1 MKKPLIVSFVASL
14 TLFLATCWI
23 GQSSIPIAG
32 WTGSILYFLLTWFL
46 LNTYTSGQS
55 SIRGITTAV
64 VVGRLA
70 VEIPLRIVNFSALIF
85 SILVPVIV
93 VSAILLAA
101 LCFREKTRITL
112 LLSAIVLILMNLFSE
127 QVFND
132 IFPQWH
138 EYEQRA
144 KDQQQTSLQPDKQ
157 KYSQSTTIVKPSTL

>member
-46 LNTYTSGQS
+46 LNTYTPGQS

-64 VVGRLA
+64 IVGRLA

-93 VSAILLAA
+93 VAAILLAA

-112 LLSAIVLILMNLFSE
+112 LLSTIVLILMNLFSE

>member
-23 GQSSIPIAG
+23 GQRSIPIAG
-32 WTGSILYFLLTWFL
+32 WTGTVLYFLLTWFL
-46 LNTYTSGQS
+46 LKTYTPGQS
-55 SIRGITTAV
+55 NIRGITTAV

-70 VEIPLRIVNFSALIF
+70 VEIPLRIVNFSAFIF

-93 VSAILLAA
+93 MSAILLAA

-138 EYEQRA
+138 EYEQSA
-144 KDQQQTSLQPDKQ
+144 KDQQQTLLQPDKQ